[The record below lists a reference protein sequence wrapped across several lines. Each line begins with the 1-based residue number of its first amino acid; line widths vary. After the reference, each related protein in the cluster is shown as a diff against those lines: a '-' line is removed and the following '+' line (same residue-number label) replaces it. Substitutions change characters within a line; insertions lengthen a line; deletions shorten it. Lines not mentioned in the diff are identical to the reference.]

1 MLVLDFTIFV
11 PKGGFD
17 MVGPIVGA
25 AARLAAKAVAK
36 KLAKSATKK
45 ASSQQRLE
53 RTLRSENRGD
63 ARIKGRIDSLRKKE
77 EAGLISARERASSL
91 NSMTKSSKSHKAAQK
106 KGQKISGVKRK

>member
-1 MLVLDFTIFV
+1 
-11 PKGGFD
+11 

-25 AARLAAKAVAK
+25 AARLAAAAILKKAGK
-36 KLAKSATKK
+36 KVVKSATKKASNK

-63 ARIKGRIDSLRKKE
+63 ARMKGRIDSLREKE
-77 EAGLISARERASSL
+77 EAGLISARERANSL
-91 NSMTKSSKSHKAAQK
+91 NSMTKSSKAYRAAQK